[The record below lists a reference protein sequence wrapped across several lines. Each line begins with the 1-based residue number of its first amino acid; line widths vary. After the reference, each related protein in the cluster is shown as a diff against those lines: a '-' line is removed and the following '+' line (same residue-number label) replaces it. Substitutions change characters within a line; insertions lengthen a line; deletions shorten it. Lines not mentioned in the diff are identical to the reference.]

1 MPMAGPGCGR
11 SSHRH
16 GTLPPVFS
24 AWIAIRSRGLV
35 CERWRS
41 FVNFYFDVGRK
52 PSWRHLVI
60 RDDPAGAFEPGK
72 ARWQIGRPRYRRRR
86 STARTR

>member
-1 MPMAGPGCGR
+1 MIRRRR
-11 SSHRH
+11 S
-16 GTLPPVFS
+16 PVFA
-24 AWIAIRSRGLV
+24 AWMAIQTRGRV

-41 FVNFYFDVGRK
+41 FSNFHFDVGPR

-60 RDDPAGAFEPGK
+60 RDDASRPFEPGN
-72 ARWQIGRPRYRRRR
+72 ARWQIERPRYRRRG